1 MHTGTVSFSIA
12 PTAQF
17 NSHTGEIEITLGPG
31 GYLRMDKHEALTLGK
46 RLIALAQKETE

>member
-1 MHTGTVSFSIA
+1 MHTGSVSFDIS

-17 NSHTGEIEITLGPG
+17 NSHTGEIEITMGPG